1 MERRKIQLIAGST
14 YTISLPKEWVVKNKL
29 KEKNEI
35 LIYEKGDRTLM
46 LSPHSMESK
55 KLEDISLNI
64 DDHLS
69 EINQVLFALYYLG
82 IENIS
87 LFSKNDI
94 AKEIRTRII
103 KTITNM
109 SVTEVS
115 YEDAKNIKIKV
126 LLDKSKVEIPQV
138 IYRIGLIIGLSVANL
153 LDGFDITEVRINE
166 NEIDRLYH
174 LISKIVSL
182 SLIDSNILKSSKID
196 NVIFIPSYFLIGK
209 RLENLGD
216 NIYYLSEYIEKN
228 NANFESRKE
237 ILNFV
242 RADINRIARYTSG
255 DFHNMFEKTGSEDLK
270 KISSLVLRIKDKT
283 VSDYLRQ
290 VMRYLIDIEEE
301 IFIISFYNSLIKSG
315 AI

>member
-14 YTISLPKEWVVKNKL
+14 YTISLPKEWIIKNKL

-46 LSPHSMESK
+46 LSPHSIESK
-55 KLEDISLNI
+55 KLENISLNI

-94 AKEIRTRII
+94 AKEVRMRII

-109 SVTEVS
+109 SGTEVS

-126 LLDKSKVEIPQV
+126 LLDKSKVEIPQI

-153 LDGFDITEVRINE
+153 LDGFDITEIRINE

-182 SLIDSNILKSSKID
+182 SLIDSNILK
-196 NVIFIPSYFLIGK
+196 
-209 RLENLGD
+209 
-216 NIYYLSEYIEKN
+216 
-228 NANFESRKE
+228 
-237 ILNFV
+237 
-242 RADINRIARYTSG
+242 
-255 DFHNMFEKTGSEDLK
+255 
-270 KISSLVLRIKDKT
+270 
-283 VSDYLRQ
+283 
-290 VMRYLIDIEEE
+290 
-301 IFIISFYNSLIKSG
+301 
-315 AI
+315 